1 MATGTG
7 RHVGVVAMTVR
18 HLGAMPSTRRV
29 KVALGWSITLCGMAI
44 LMNDAGATIAPFV
57 HGVAGAIIKAI
68 A

>member
-7 RHVGVVAMTVR
+7 RHVGVIAMTVR
-18 HLGAMPSTRRV
+18 HLGAMPSTRLARV
-29 KVALGWSITLCGMAI
+29 TLGGSITLCGMVI
-44 LMNDAGATIAPFV
+44 LMNDVGTTIAPFL